1 MAMKII
7 TEIERPSADIVKCFN
22 ALFEYESP
30 ACAVSDAMER
40 FNAMGPDI
48 RPAFEG
54 IRVAGVA
61 VTAQCISSDL
71 AGVLKAI
78 DVAKP
83 GDIIIVDTYGSK
95 NTVFW
100 GENVSMSAK
109 NRGIV
114 ASIIDGPTRDI
125 EEIRRLRF
133 PVLSRGTVPNAGS
146 ITGYGQVNVPI
157 QCGGA
162 PVNPGDIIFVDS
174 NGVVVVPRLNA
185 ETILSRTKH
194 ILDTE
199 NIVQDKIEA
208 GATIGELINIDSM
221 FATIFA
227 YQERATKK

>member
-22 ALFEYESP
+22 ALFEYGSP

-95 NTVFW
+95 NTAFW
-100 GENVSMSAK
+100 G
-109 NRGIV
+109 
-114 ASIIDGPTRDI
+114 
-125 EEIRRLRF
+125 
-133 PVLSRGTVPNAGS
+133 
-146 ITGYGQVNVPI
+146 
-157 QCGGA
+157 
-162 PVNPGDIIFVDS
+162 
-174 NGVVVVPRLNA
+174 
-185 ETILSRTKH
+185 
-194 ILDTE
+194 
-199 NIVQDKIEA
+199 
-208 GATIGELINIDSM
+208 
-221 FATIFA
+221 
-227 YQERATKK
+227 